1 MAKIKLTAENRQQM
15 EGKNKGGRPM
25 IHEEKS
31 DQRLSIYVTK
41 SQLEAF
47 EELAYT
53 NRVTVSKQLKDMFE
67 TEIIDY

>member
-1 MAKIKLTAENRQQM
+1 MAKIKLTAENRQQI

-31 DQRLSIYVTK
+31 DQRISIYVTQ

-47 EELAYT
+47 EELAFI
-53 NRVTVSKQLKDMFE
+53 NRTTVSKKLKELFE
-67 TEIIDY
+67 TEITG

>member
-15 EGKNKGGRPM
+15 EAKNKGGRPM

-31 DQRLSIYVTK
+31 DQRISIYVTQ

-47 EELAYT
+47 EELAFM
-53 NRVTVSKQLKDMFE
+53 NRTTVAKRLKEIFE
-67 TEIIDY
+67 TDILGY